1 MRIFDGKLHETLS
14 LPVEC
19 RCPRKN
25 TSFALCT
32 SARPACI
39 IEVESEIFSL
49 LEDDTLKYDIQTKL
63 YRMAIRL
70 EVLVGICILIA
81 VAAATLG
88 LLADIHIPTI
98 LSSPESL
105 QAYLTTAMTIIIGVE
120 FVKMI
125 FSYTIDTVIEV
136 MLLAVARQMVVTH
149 TSPTENLITIISVTL
164 LFAVRKF
171 LFVPKLDHV
180 KPDTDSS
187 LLPRFPRRKND
198 RHEPAAPSQSNPS
211 AAQDSAVTER
221 KEDDTSHAAP

>member
-1 MRIFDGKLHETLS
+1 M
-14 LPVEC
+14 
-19 RCPRKN
+19 
-25 TSFALCT
+25 
-32 SARPACI
+32 
-39 IEVESEIFSL
+39 
-49 LEDDTLKYDIQTKL
+49 KYNIQTKL

-149 TSPTENLITIISVTL
+149 TSPTENLITIVSVSL

-171 LFVPKLDHV
+171 LFVPKLDHMR
-180 KPDTDSS
+180 PDTDSS
-187 LLPRFPRRKND
+187 LLPRFRRKNGKDD
-198 RHEPAAPSQSNPS
+198 RHEPAANPS
-211 AAQDSAVTER
+211 DLPDDVTIER
-221 KEDDTSHAAP
+221 KEDDTFYAAP

>member
-1 MRIFDGKLHETLS
+1 M
-14 LPVEC
+14 
-19 RCPRKN
+19 
-25 TSFALCT
+25 
-32 SARPACI
+32 
-39 IEVESEIFSL
+39 
-49 LEDDTLKYDIQTKL
+49 KYNIQTKL

-136 MLLAVARQMVVTH
+136 MLLAVAPKQNRKIPSKAFTFFFF
-149 TSPTENLITIISVTL
+149 SIFTL
-164 LFAVRKF
+164 L
-171 LFVPKLDHV
+171 L
-180 KPDTDSS
+180 
-187 LLPRFPRRKND
+187 NI
-198 RHEPAAPSQSNPS
+198 
-211 AAQDSAVTER
+211 
-221 KEDDTSHAAP
+221 